1 MSVFDDSPSSRARN
15 RCPFDCPPL
24 QKNPMDTE
32 LAQAQWTREER
43 LLSIHLDDDDRA
55 RYWCDENEE
64 EYLDALFNV
73 I

>member
-1 MSVFDDSPSSRARN
+1 MSVFDDRATTCPRN
-15 RCPFDCPPL
+15 CCPFDCPPL
-24 QKNPMDTE
+24 PQNPMDTE
-32 LAQAQWTREER
+32 LAQAQWAIEER